1 MKTKKL
7 SEVGEGKSLTDIIG
21 INNGAVSKMPKTSI
35 SMFNSS
41 VITIE
46 PGASLD
52 VGLNLNKLILIQHN
66 GTGHIGA
73 FLNGVTHAQLKL
85 ISSTDP
91 NSFGVGERMIT
102 SSSEPVFGG
111 VYKLTAIE
119 DDGII
124 IPKIKISENVAL

>member
-91 NSFGVGERMIT
+91 NSFGVGETGTNQILIYKNEVNGSLIIKNNT
-102 SSSEPVFGG
+102 SSIRGIL
-111 VYKLTAIE
+111 VY
-119 DDGII
+119 
-124 IPKIKISENVAL
+124 AL